1 MNTSKEKAPCTPATM
16 QGRRNNVQEQYTTTN
31 QERQA
36 LFDAATALEVLGNQL
51 HQTQH
56 LFWLLCESLEEEG
69 RADLSQ
75 PRVEAYADA
84 LWVMLERLETIERS
98 AYEKSDL
105 VYQMHNKSK

>member
-1 MNTSKEKAPCTPATM
+1 MAQTKERAPLEAATSKSAE
-16 QGRRNNVQEQYTTTN
+16 NNVQEKN
-31 QERQA
+31 NIISQERHA

-56 LFWLLCESLEEEG
+56 LFWLLCESLEEER
-69 RADLSQ
+69 RAHLPQ

-84 LWVMLERLETIERS
+84 LWVMLERLETIERT

>member
-56 LFWLLCESLEEEG
+56 LFWLLCESLEEER
-69 RADLSQ
+69 RADLPQ

>member
-1 MNTSKEKAPCTPATM
+1 MNAGKEKVPCPAATM
-16 QGRRNNVQEQYTTTN
+16 QGRDNNVQEQYNTIS

-56 LFWLLCESLEEEG
+56 LFWLLCESLEEER

-84 LWVMLERLETIERS
+84 LWVMLERLETIECT

>member
-1 MNTSKEKAPCTPATM
+1 MTSTTKRAPLEAATSKSAKD
-16 QGRRNNVQEQYTTTN
+16 NVQEQYTTTN

-56 LFWLLCESLEEEG
+56 LFWLLCESLEEER

>member
-1 MNTSKEKAPCTPATM
+1 MNTSKEKVPCTAATM
-16 QGRRNNVQEQYTTTN
+16 QGRDNNVQEQYTTAN

-36 LFDAATALEVLGNQL
+36 LFDAATALEVLGHQL

-56 LFWLLCESLEEEG
+56 LFWLLCESLEEER

-84 LWVMLERLETIERS
+84 LWVMLERLETIERT

>member
-1 MNTSKEKAPCTPATM
+1 MNASKEKAPCTPATM

-56 LFWLLCESLEEEG
+56 LFWLLCESLEEER
-69 RADLSQ
+69 RADLPQ